1 MSIQRSSKKRGSESM
16 LTKSEPK
23 TRLVDDFD
31 PDLPSDLKGI
41 MSALQLIREKAQKDG
56 QQKKEET
63 ISSVASEI
71 RSKNDELK
79 AKLEKERQTFAKAL
93 SKSSKECENCLK
105 NEAARF
111 QEIYE
116 KFCKEKSAHLQALQG
131 TISRF
136 EEDKEMLFKK
146 YEQLRKRET
155 NIISEN
161 EKLCADKI
169 SQLEESLKKNKKGD
183 KFVSI
188 VKKTFD
194 SILDDVSKEDLL
206 ADD

>member
-63 ISSVASEI
+63 ISSVASQI

-93 SKSSKECENCLK
+93 SKSSKECEHCLK

-136 EEDKEMLFKK
+136 EEDKERLFKR
-146 YEQLRKRET
+146 YEQLRKREK

-161 EKLCADKI
+161 EKFCADKI
-169 SQLEESLKKNKKGD
+169 SQLEESLKKNKQGD
-183 KFVSI
+183 KFISI

-194 SILDDVSKEDLL
+194 TLLDDVSKEDLL

>member
-1 MSIQRSSKKRGSESM
+1 
-16 LTKSEPK
+16 
-23 TRLVDDFD
+23 
-31 PDLPSDLKGI
+31 

-63 ISSVASEI
+63 ISSVASQI

-93 SKSSKECENCLK
+93 SKSSKECEHCLK

-136 EEDKEMLFKK
+136 EEDKERLFKR
-146 YEQLRKRET
+146 YEQLRKREK

-161 EKLCADKI
+161 EKFCADKI
-169 SQLEESLKKNKKGD
+169 SQLEESLKKNKQGD
-183 KFVSI
+183 KFISI

-194 SILDDVSKEDLL
+194 TLLDDVSKEDLL